1 MKKQQPDKD
10 NGTQKF
16 VDEGYEAFRKV
27 EQRKGH
33 YHQVANRRKKD
44 TTPYREWQRGWDKAY
59 FENLEK
65 LNGLRTRS

>member
-33 YHQVANRRKKD
+33 YHQVANRLKKD
-44 TTPYREWQRGWDKAY
+44 TTPYREWQRGWNAAY